1 MKAARQDRYW
11 LLTDTNEGETEGCE
25 ALEEYFNRPDGKP
38 RRELVELASQ
48 IQWILATQ
56 CAGPTSTCVRR
67 KTAGNAFES
76 WRQLDQRYKNPAKA
90 KAVERL
96 SQIMEPNFWNKN
108 FEDNLPNWE
117 GDTLKYEKETVY
129 FLTGDA
135 KIAIMM
141 NNTTRAL
148 QERERLNAI
157 NQKK

>member
-1 MKAARQDRYW
+1 
-11 LLTDTNEGETEGCE
+11 
-25 ALEEYFNRPDGKP
+25 
-38 RRELVELASQ
+38 
-48 IQWILATQ
+48 
-56 CAGPTSTCVRR
+56 
-67 KTAGNAFES
+67 
-76 WRQLDQRYKNPAKA
+76 
-90 KAVERL
+90 
-96 SQIMEPNFWNKN
+96 MEPNFWNKN